1 MFGETTDVVVVT
13 DGAGWPFI
21 APAGLS
27 GASSPVGT
35 GTSTTTPI
43 HTATTTAA
51 NAGVGGMSPSLAMS
65 EWSSFRASLPQLQF
79 HFVAISSAPSS
90 STPAVAGGRK

>member
-13 DGAGWPFI
+13 DGAGWPFV

-27 GASSPVGT
+27 GASSPAGT
-35 GTSTTTPI
+35 GTSTASPTA
-43 HTATTTAA
+43 TATTT
-51 NAGVGGMSPSLAMS
+51 VGGMSPSLAMT
-65 EWSSFRASLPQLQF
+65 EWSTFRASLPQLQF